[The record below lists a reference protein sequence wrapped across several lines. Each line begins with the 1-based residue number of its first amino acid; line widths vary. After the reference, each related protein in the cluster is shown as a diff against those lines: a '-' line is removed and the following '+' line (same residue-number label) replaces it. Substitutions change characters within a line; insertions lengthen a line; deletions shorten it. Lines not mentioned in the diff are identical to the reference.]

1 MFNLPSGIAVDSARN
16 LYIADTGNQLVR
28 RVEAATGTIT
38 TIAQGWQFPG
48 SFTAFPSALAISP
61 KGTLAIVDNNNHVVG
76 SARPPRP

>member
-1 MFNLPSGIAVDSARN
+1 LPALLTDPHPGCA
-16 LYIADTGNQLVR
+16 QLVR

-61 KGTLAIVDNNNHVVG
+61 KGTLAIVDNNNHVVSSKRKPG
-76 SARPPRP
+76 MSHPCLQPFA